1 MLGTLNIHQSTP
13 RPTHPPPPPSLSEA
27 GRVEDL
33 KAAHEE
39 GSALRASVWGKEVG
53 VLIPMEATS
62 TDATSCTDSG
72 RADEAEPR
80 PKDPPGE
87 AAFAPESPRGSGFS
101 PPREVALDDVMPIL
115 ESSILLT

>member
-72 RADEAEPR
+72 
-80 PKDPPGE
+80 E